1 MSDGANFIR
10 LPAQML
16 QEKDVRPL
24 SCPDYSYS
32 LNIRAVL
39 PSGRGMPVS
48 KMTSARISRLF
59 QAALVSGLRKLAKM
73 AVRCKA
79 PARKN
84 AFNRL
89 ELTTPD
95 GARRFCIASETI
107 GLLL

>member
-1 MSDGANFIR
+1 
-10 LPAQML
+10 
-16 QEKDVRPL
+16 
-24 SCPDYSYS
+24 

-48 KMTSARISRLF
+48 KMTSARSRLF

-84 AFNRL
+84 AFNRM